1 MIPLFFMPIIQNFL
15 DYLQLEKRY
24 SIHTLKAYNTDLNL
38 LSNYL
43 QSTYQTEITDVNHN
57 MIRSWLVE
65 ELKKGNSPRTVNRK
79 ITTLKSF
86 FKYLIK
92 ENIIQTDPT
101 LRISSTKT
109 SKKIPSFVSQEEMQK
124 LLDHHSYEEGYL
136 GIRDKLMVELFYSTG
151 IRLSELIHLRLKDVD
166 FSNEQLK
173 VLGKRNKERII
184 PITKE
189 LIKSLNQFLEER
201 EKLSSID
208 HRFLLLTEK
217 GKKLN
222 PSLVYKRINTLI
234 SSVTSLEKRSPH
246 ILRHTFATHMLNN
259 GADLN
264 VIKELLGHANLS
276 ATEVYTHNSVEKLK
290 QVYNNAHPRA

>member
-1 MIPLFFMPIIQNFL
+1 MPIIQNFL